1 MRQLIQTNDP
11 VLISFVEALLRDNN
25 IEVVVL
31 DQNMSVLEGSIGI
44 LQRRVMV
51 SDDDY
56 DAARRRLVEADLAKW
71 LKGDD

>member
-11 VLISFVEALLRDNN
+11 VLLSFVEALLKESQ
-25 IEVVVL
+25 ISAVVL

-51 SDDDY
+51 PDEQYERSCQLL
-56 DAARRRLVEADLAKW
+56 READLADW
-71 LKGDD
+71 LKTDD